1 MFIYLTWC
9 SATVWVGVQ
18 VGGIVSGSDVSLI
31 SKSCCVTDHLKSEL
45 YDMHYNNNDDS
56 S

>member
-1 MFIYLTWC
+1 MT
-9 SATVWVGVQ
+9 VGVGDW
-18 VGGIVSGSDVSLI
+18 VGGIVIASDVSLI
-31 SKSCCVTDHLKSEL
+31 SKSCCVTDHLKSEF